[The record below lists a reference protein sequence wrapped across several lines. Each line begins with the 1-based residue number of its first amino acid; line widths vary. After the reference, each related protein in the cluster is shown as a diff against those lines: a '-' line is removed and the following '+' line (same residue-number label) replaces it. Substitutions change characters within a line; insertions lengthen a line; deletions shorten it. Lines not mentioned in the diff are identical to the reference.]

1 MEEKKEPINNPNEE
15 NKELIEKEKKVDLE
29 KEFNDLKKSFEESQK
44 QILQLTRDRDNA
56 NRELLNLRN
65 SESIKKESPLN
76 LFKKLFKKG
85 D

>member
-1 MEEKKEPINNPNEE
+1 MEEKKEPIDNPNNE
-15 NKELIEKEKKVDLE
+15 NKELIEKEKNVDLE

-65 SESIKKESPLN
+65 SESIKKETSLN